1 MSLCATW
8 HSNKKAMWLTPA
20 ATPDIQTV
28 LLLLSCFLHH
38 HLSFL
43 LLSFFFFLHHLFYFI
58 CCLSESR
65 IHSLSLHLDVQCSK
79 NLPTWLDLDT
89 FPSLGSIQVSV
100 TVSQCACK
108 NRGCTNK
115 DQSLKGAT
123 FKGAAFYKV
132 QPFSHSCK
140 YALYFKRSWQETE
153 NVTWQEVRL
162 DGSMVYP
169 SKRSCVLCALW
180 VST

>member
-28 LLLLSCFLHH
+28 LLLLSFSSS
-38 HLSFL
+38 SFIF
-43 LLSFFFFLHHLFYFI
+43 SAFVFFFFLHHLFYFI
-58 CCLSESR
+58 CCLSESL

-115 DQSLKGAT
+115 DQSL
-123 FKGAAFYKV
+123 KGAAFYKV